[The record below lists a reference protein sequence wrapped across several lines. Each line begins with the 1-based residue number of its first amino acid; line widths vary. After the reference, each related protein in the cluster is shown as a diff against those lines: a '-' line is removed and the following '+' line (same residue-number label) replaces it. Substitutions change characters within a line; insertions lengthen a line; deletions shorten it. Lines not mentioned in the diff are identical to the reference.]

1 MKRCAFLSMDSLQGY
16 FVYDELCYQPMAEAG
31 WHTEAVSWR
40 DKTVDW
46 STFDVVVIRSP
57 WDYQKDPK
65 AFMACLERIVAS
77 GAILENPLP
86 LVRWN
91 LDKSYLKEMQVAG
104 IPIVPTLWQSHFEA
118 EVLHEAF
125 DRLGCDELVIK
136 PLLSANADDT
146 FRLTRAG
153 FRYDL
158 ETLGEL
164 FDRRAHMIQPFVD
177 AIINEGEYSLFY
189 FGGKFSHAIL
199 KRPKA
204 EDFRVQEEHGGQL
217 QAIHPEPALQALAG
231 RTLDAIP
238 DKTLYARLDYVRMQG
253 TPDGFALMELELIEP
268 SLYFNMDADSP
279 QRFVDAFVARYGRG
293 A

>member
-1 MKRCAFLSMDSLQGY
+1 MKRCAFLSMDNLEGY

-46 STFDVVVIRSP
+46 STYDVVVIRSP

-77 GAILENPLP
+77 GTVLENPLP

-91 LDKSYLKEMQVAG
+91 LDKSYLKEMQKAG
-104 IPIVPTLWQSHFEA
+104 IPIVPTLWQRQFEA
-118 EVLHEAF
+118 DVLQDAF
-125 DRLGCDELVIK
+125 DEFGCEELVVK

-146 FRLTRAG
+146 FRLTKAG

-158 ETLGEL
+158 ETLSEL
-164 FDRRAHMIQPFVD
+164 FEQREHMIQPFVE
-177 AIINEGEYSLFY
+177 AVIAEGEYSLFY
-189 FGGKFSHAIL
+189 FGGNFSHAIL

-217 QAIHPEPALQALAG
+217 QAIHPEPALLAIAEK
-231 RTLDAIP
+231 TLAAMP
-238 DKTLYARLDYVRMQG
+238 DTTLYARLDYVRIQESAS
-253 TPDGFALMELELIEP
+253 GFALMELELIEP

-279 QRFVDAFVARYGRG
+279 QRFVDAFVAKFGRG
-293 A
+293 